1 MKYRL
6 PDDVMEYRQLVHDFA
21 VSEIRPSVE
30 KRDLEGTWDP
40 ALWQKMAGI
49 GLLGL
54 SVQEEYGGSGASC
67 LMTSV
72 AHEAFAE
79 GSLDGGLTLA
89 LGAHAIIGTMPIALL
104 GTKEQK
110 EKYLPKLASGEW
122 TAGLGLTE
130 PSSGSDAAGSMQT
143 RAVRKGDRYIINGSK
158 MFITNG
164 PIGDVFVCM
173 AVTDKKKGA
182 FGVSVFIVE
191 KTFKGFS
198 VGKKLNKMGMKT
210 STTSELIFED
220 MEVPVENMIS
230 EENSGFLRV
239 GRATLEWERTVLVA
253 AGLGSMKNLIAG
265 GTLYAK
271 QREQFGEP
279 IIRFQAIQDKIAR
292 SRYKLDASRLLIYQ
306 SAMKKDRGLP
316 APIESSIGKLYTTE
330 SNVEVAYDMGQI
342 FGGYCFIHE
351 YPVERAYRDTRLS
364 TLGAGTSEVMRS
376 IIAANMKELWIDS
389 DLEGEEKELF
399 HNFRNFCQKEI
410 APYTAEMDKKGEI
423 PRSHFEKLAKI
434 GYTGIG
440 HEESVGG
447 SNASYFLATHFNEAL
462 AEACGSTFFSV
473 GASIG
478 LFGLPIREYGTEA
491 QKTKYLPDI
500 VAGKTVGALAVT
512 EPGAGSD
519 VANIQTKAVFKNGKY
534 YLSGT
539 KTFIT
544 NAPVCDYVLVLAVVE
559 TPHPPHPT
567 SPPSPHRGEGGEV
580 PKAVGGVR
588 TGQTV
593 FIVDA
598 HAKGVSRGKPMDKL
612 GLKGSPTGELF
623 FDAVEVGEEHILGR
637 AGRGFAII
645 MAAFN
650 RERLALAAY
659 SVGVMA
665 AAIQHC
671 RKYAKERKA
680 FGKAIIKHQAVAFML
695 SDMITKYEA
704 ARQVLHE
711 TAWILDQAST
721 SNSEASAGHFVHN
734 GEKIEL
740 TARTAAVKLMASTYA
755 REVANLAV
763 QVFGGAG
770 YIEDYPVARLYRDI
784 KLAEI
789 GGGTSEIMKSIIAR
803 SESKRV

>member
-1 MKYRL
+1 MDGAAIILVRRHGIHFLAVMKYRL
-6 PDDVMEYRQLVHDFA
+6 PDDVMEYREMVHDFA
-21 VSEIRPSVE
+21 VREIRPSTE
-30 KRDLEGTWDP
+30 QRDLDGTWDP
-40 ALWQKMAGI
+40 ALWKKMADI

-54 SVQEEYGGSGASC
+54 SVQEEFGGSGASC
-67 LMTSV
+67 LMTAV
-72 AHEAFAE
+72 AHEAFSE
-79 GSLDGGLTLA
+79 GSTDGGLTLA

-104 GTKEQK
+104 GTPEQK
-110 EKYLPKLASGEW
+110 KKYLPKLSSGEW

-143 RAVRKGDRYIINGSK
+143 RAVRKGDHYVLNGSK

-164 PIGDVFVCM
+164 PIGDVFICM

-191 KTFKGFS
+191 KNFKGFS

-220 MEVPVENMIS
+220 MIVPAENMIS

-253 AGLGSMKNLIAG
+253 AGLGGMNNLIKA

-271 QREQFGEP
+271 QREQFGQP

-292 SRYKLDASRLLIYQ
+292 SRYKLDAARLLIYQ
-306 SAMKKDRGLP
+306 SAIKKDKGLP
-316 APIESSIGKLYTTE
+316 APIESSIAKLYTTE
-330 SNVEVAYDMGQI
+330 SNVEVAYDVGQI

-351 YPVERAYRDTRLS
+351 YPVERAYRDSRLS

-376 IIAANMKELWIDS
+376 IISANMKDLWIDS
-389 DLEGEEKELF
+389 DLEGDEKEAF
-399 HNFRNFCQKEI
+399 NAFRNFCQKEI
-410 APYTAEMDKKGEI
+410 APMTAELDKLGEV
-423 PRSHFEKLAKI
+423 PRSHFEKLYKV
-434 GYTGIG
+434 GYTPAMF
-440 HEESVGG
+440 EEAYGG
-447 SNASYFLATHFNEAL
+447 TNSTYYFATHMQEAL

-473 GASIG
+473 GASVG
-478 LFGLPIREYGTEA
+478 LFGLPLREHGTEA
-491 QKTKYLPDI
+491 QKAKYLPDLI
-500 VAGKTVGALAVT
+500 STKKIGALGVT

-534 YLSGT
+534 YISGS
-539 KTFIT
+539 KTYIT
-544 NAPVCDYVLVLAVVE
+544 NAPICDYVHVLAVAEKDGKKV
-559 TPHPPHPT
+559 
-567 SPPSPHRGEGGEV
+567 
-580 PKAVGGVR
+580 
-588 TGQTV
+588 GQTV

-598 HAKGVSRGKPMDKL
+598 HAKGVSRGKSMDKL

-623 FDAVEVGEEHILGR
+623 FDEVEVSEADILGR

-645 MAAFN
+645 MSAFN

-665 AAIQHC
+665 AAIQHS

-680 FGKAIIKHQAVAFML
+680 FGKAIIKHQAVAFMI

-711 TAWILDQAST
+711 TAWMLDT
-721 SNSEASAGHFVHN
+721 AGHESHYMHN
-734 GEKIEL
+734 GERVEL
-740 TARTAAVKLMASTYA
+740 AARTASLKLMASTYA
-755 REVANLAV
+755 REVTNLAV

-770 YIEDYPVARLYRDI
+770 YIEDFPVARLYRDI

-789 GGGTSEIMKSIIAR
+789 GGGTSEIMKSIVAR
-803 SESKRV
+803 SESKKV

>member
-6 PDDVMEYRQLVHDFA
+6 PDEVMEYREQVYDFA
-21 VSEIRPSVE
+21 VRDIRPSSE
-30 KRDLEGTWDP
+30 ARDLAGTWDP
-40 ALWQKMAGI
+40 ALWKKMAGI

-67 LMTSV
+67 LMTTV

-104 GTKEQK
+104 GTEEQK
-110 EKYLPKLASGEW
+110 KKYLPKLASGEW

-130 PSSGSDAAGSMQT
+130 PSSGSDAAGSMRT
-143 RAVRKGDRYIINGSK
+143 VAVKKGDRYIINGSK

-173 AVTDKKKGA
+173 AITDKKKGA

-191 KTFKGFS
+191 KNFKGFS
-198 VGKKLNKMGMKT
+198 VGKKLNKMGMRT

-220 MEVPVENMIS
+220 MEVPAENMIS

-253 AGLGSMKNLIAG
+253 AGLGSMKNLITE
-265 GTLYAK
+265 GTRYAK

-292 SRYKLDASRLLIYQ
+292 SRYKLDAARLLIYT
-306 SAMKKDRGLP
+306 SAIKKDMGLP

-330 SNVEVAYDMGQI
+330 SNVEVAYDMGQV

-351 YPVERAYRDTRLS
+351 YPVERAYRDVRLS

-376 IIAANMKELWIDS
+376 IIAANMKDLWLDA
-389 DLEGEEKELF
+389 DLDAEQKELF
-399 HNFRNFCQKEI
+399 HSFRNFCQKEL
-410 APYTAEMDKKGEI
+410 APLTGEMDKKGEI
-423 PRSHFEKLAKI
+423 PRSHFEKLYQV
-434 GYTGIG
+434 GYNGLA

-447 SNASYFLATHFNEAL
+447 SNSNYFLATHYQEAL

-473 GASIG
+473 GASVG
-478 LFGLPIREYGTEA
+478 LFGLPIREHGTDA
-491 QKTKYLPDI
+491 QKSKYLPEI
-500 VAGKTVGALAVT
+500 VQGKKIGALGVT

-519 VANIQTKAVFKNGKY
+519 VANMQTKAIFKNGKY

-539 KTFIT
+539 KTYIT
-544 NAPVCDYVLVLAVVE
+544 NAPVCDHVLILAVAE
-559 TPHPPHPT
+559 KD
-567 SPPSPHRGEGGEV
+567 G
-580 PKAVGGVR
+580 KKI
-588 TGQTV
+588 GQTV

-598 HAKGVSRGKPMDKL
+598 HAKGMSRGKPMDKL

-623 FDAVEVGEEHILGR
+623 LDEVEVSETDILGR

-645 MAAFN
+645 MSAFN

-665 AAIQHC
+665 AAIQHS
-671 RKYAKERKA
+671 RKYAKERKT
-680 FGKAIIKHQAVAFML
+680 FGKAIIKHQAVAFMI

-711 TAWILDQAST
+711 TAWILDQAGDES
-721 SNSEASAGHFVHN
+721 HYIHN

-740 TARTAAVKLMASTYA
+740 TARTASLKLMASTYA
-755 REVANLAV
+755 REVTNLAV

-770 YIEDYPVARLYRDI
+770 YIEDFPVARLYRDV

-789 GGGTSEIMKSIIAR
+789 GGGTSEIMKSIVAR
-803 SESKRV
+803 SESKKV

>member
-6 PDDVMEYRQLVHDFA
+6 PDEVIEYRDMIRDFA
-21 VSEIRPSVE
+21 EREIRPSTE
-30 KRDLEGTWDP
+30 KRDLEGTWDFG
-40 ALWQKMAGI
+40 LWKKMADV

-54 SVQEEYGGSGASC
+54 SVQPEYGGSGATC
-67 LMTSV
+67 LMTAV

-143 RAVRKGDRYIINGSK
+143 RAVKKGDRYILNGSK

-191 KTFKGFS
+191 KNFKGFS

-253 AGLGSMKNLIAG
+253 AGLGSMNSLIKAG
-265 GTLYAK
+265 TRYAK
-271 QREQFGEP
+271 DREQFGEP

-292 SRYKLDASRLLIYQ
+292 SRYKLDASRLLIYS
-306 SAMKKDRGLP
+306 SAMKKDAGLP

-330 SNVEVAYDMGQI
+330 SNVEVAYDIGQI

-376 IIAANMKELWIDS
+376 IIAANMKELLIDA
-389 DLEGEEKELF
+389 DLAGEEKELF
-399 HNFRNFCQKEI
+399 HSFRNFCQKEI
-410 APYTAEMDKKGEI
+410 APLTAEMDKKGEV
-423 PRSHFEKLAKI
+423 PRSHFEKLYQV
-434 GYTGIG
+434 GYTSAM
-440 HEESVGG
+440 HEAAYGG
-447 SNASYFLATHFNEAL
+447 TDSSYFFATHLQEAL

-473 GASIG
+473 GASVG
-478 LFGLPIREYGTEA
+478 LFGLPLREHGTDA
-491 QKTKYLPDI
+491 QKAKYLPDI
-500 VAGKTVGALAVT
+500 IKGKKVGALGVT

-519 VANIQTKAVFKNGKY
+519 VANIQTKAVFRNGKY
-534 YLSGT
+534 YITGT
-539 KTFIT
+539 KTYIT
-544 NAPVCDYVLVLAVVE
+544 NAPICDYVLVLAGVVK
-559 TPHPPHPT
+559 
-567 SPPSPHRGEGGEV
+567 GGEA
-580 PKAVGGVR
+580 PLKDTPLGGR
-588 TGQTV
+588 GLTV

-623 FDAVEVGEEHILGR
+623 FDEVEVGEEAILGR

-645 MAAFN
+645 MSAFN
-650 RERLALAAY
+650 RERLALGAY

-671 RKYAKERKA
+671 RKYAKERKS
-680 FGKAIIKHQAVAFML
+680 FGKPIIKHQAVAFMI

-704 ARQVLHE
+704 ARQMLHE
-711 TAWILDQAST
+711 TAWMLD
-721 SNSEASAGHFVHN
+721 EAGDESHYMHN
-734 GEKIEL
+734 GERVEL
-740 TARTAAVKLMASTYA
+740 AARTAALKLMASTYA
-755 REVANLAV
+755 REVTNLAV

-789 GGGTSEIMKSIIAR
+789 GGGTSEIMKSIVAR
-803 SESKRV
+803 SESKKV

>member
-6 PDDVMEYRQLVHDFA
+6 PDEVMEFREQVYDFA
-21 VSEIRPSVE
+21 VRDIRPSSE
-30 KRDLEGTWDP
+30 ARDLAGTWDP
-40 ALWQKMAGI
+40 ALWKKMANI

-67 LMTSV
+67 LMTTV

-104 GTKEQK
+104 GTDAQK
-110 EKYLPKLASGEW
+110 KKYLPKLASGEW

-130 PSSGSDAAGSMQT
+130 PSSGSDAAGSMRT
-143 RAVRKGDRYIINGSK
+143 VAVKKGDRYIINGSK

-173 AVTDKKKGA
+173 AITDKKKGA

-191 KTFKGFS
+191 KNFKGFS
-198 VGKKLNKMGMKT
+198 VGKKLNKMGMRT

-220 MEVPVENMIS
+220 MEVPAENMIS

-253 AGLGSMKNLIAG
+253 AGLGSMKNLITE
-265 GTLYAK
+265 GTRYAK

-292 SRYKLDASRLLIYQ
+292 SRYKLDAARLLIYS
-306 SAMKKDRGLP
+306 SAIKKDKGLP

-330 SNVEVAYDMGQI
+330 SNVEVAYDMGQV

-351 YPVERAYRDTRLS
+351 YPVERAYRDVRLS

-376 IIAANMKELWIDS
+376 IIASNMKELWLDA
-389 DLEGEEKELF
+389 DLDEEQKELF
-399 HNFRNFCQKEI
+399 HSFRNFCQKEL
-410 APYTAEMDKKGEI
+410 APRTGEMDKKGEI
-423 PRSHFEKLAKI
+423 PRSHFEKLYQV
-434 GYTGIG
+434 GYNGLG

-447 SNASYFLATHFNEAL
+447 SNSSYFMATHYQEAL

-473 GASIG
+473 GASVG
-478 LFGLPIREYGTEA
+478 LFGLPIREHGTDA
-491 QKTKYLPDI
+491 QKAKYLPEI
-500 VAGKTVGALAVT
+500 VQGKKIGALGVT

-534 YLSGT
+534 YISGT
-539 KTFIT
+539 KTYIT
-544 NAPVCDYVLVLAVVE
+544 NAPVCDSVLILAVAEKDGKKV
-559 TPHPPHPT
+559 
-567 SPPSPHRGEGGEV
+567 
-580 PKAVGGVR
+580 
-588 TGQTV
+588 GQTV

-623 FDAVEVGEEHILGR
+623 LDEVEVSEADILGR

-645 MAAFN
+645 MSAFN

-665 AAIQHC
+665 ACIQHS
-671 RKYAKERKA
+671 RKYAKERKS
-680 FGKAIIKHQAVAFML
+680 FGKAIIKHQAVAFMI

-711 TAWILDQAST
+711 TAWILDQAGHPGAGSG
-721 SNSEASAGHFVHN
+721 ASPGHYMHN
-734 GEKIEL
+734 GERIEL
-740 TARTAAVKLMASTYA
+740 TARTAALKLMASTYA
-755 REVANLAV
+755 REVTNLAV

-770 YIEDYPVARLYRDI
+770 YIEDFPVARLYRDI

-789 GGGTSEIMKSIIAR
+789 GGGTSEIMKSIVAR
-803 SESKRV
+803 SESKKV

>member
-1 MKYRL
+1 MPTTFTEPSTTHKAMKYRL
-6 PDDVMEYRQLVHDFA
+6 PDEVMEFREQVYDFA
-21 VSEIRPSVE
+21 VRDIRPSSE
-30 KRDLEGTWDP
+30 ARDLAGTWDP
-40 ALWQKMAGI
+40 ALWKKMADI

-67 LMTSV
+67 LMTTV

-104 GTKEQK
+104 GTEAQK
-110 EKYLPKLASGEW
+110 KKYLPRLASGEW

-130 PSSGSDAAGSMQT
+130 PSSGSDAAGSMRT
-143 RAVRKGDRYIINGSK
+143 VAVKKGDRYIINGSK

-173 AVTDKKKGA
+173 AITDKKKGA

-198 VGKKLNKMGMKT
+198 VGKKLNKMGMRT

-220 MEVPVENMIS
+220 MEVPAENMIS

-253 AGLGSMKNLIAG
+253 AGLGSMKNLISE
-265 GTLYAK
+265 GTRYAK

-292 SRYKLDASRLLIYQ
+292 SRYKLDAARLLIYQ
-306 SAMKKDRGLP
+306 SAIKKDLGLP

-330 SNVEVAYDMGQI
+330 SNVEVAYDMGQV
-342 FGGYCFIHE
+342 FGGYSFIHE
-351 YPVERAYRDTRLS
+351 YPVERAYRDVRLS

-376 IIAANMKELWIDS
+376 IIAANMKELWLDA
-389 DLEGEEKELF
+389 DLDAEQKELF
-399 HNFRNFCQKEI
+399 HSFRNFCQKEL
-410 APYTAEMDKKGEI
+410 APRTAEMDKKGEI
-423 PRSHFEKLAKI
+423 PRSHFEKLYQV
-434 GYTGIG
+434 GYNGLG

-447 SNASYFLATHFNEAL
+447 SNSSYFMATHYQEAL

-473 GASIG
+473 GASVG
-478 LFGLPIREYGTEA
+478 LFGLPIREHGTDA
-491 QKTKYLPDI
+491 QKAKYLPDI
-500 VAGKTVGALAVT
+500 VQGKKIGALGVT

-534 YLSGT
+534 YISGT
-539 KTFIT
+539 KTYIT
-544 NAPVCDYVLVLAVVE
+544 NAPVCDQVLVLAVAE
-559 TPHPPHPT
+559 KD
-567 SPPSPHRGEGGEV
+567 G
-580 PKAVGGVR
+580 KKI
-588 TGQTV
+588 GQTV

-623 FDAVEVGEEHILGR
+623 FDDVEVSEADILGR

-645 MAAFN
+645 MSAFN

-665 AAIQHC
+665 AAIQHT
-671 RKYAKERKA
+671 RKYAKERKS
-680 FGKAIIKHQAVAFML
+680 FGKAIIKHQAVAFMI

-704 ARQVLHE
+704 ARQLLHE
-711 TAWILDQAST
+711 TAWILDQAGDES
-721 SNSEASAGHFVHN
+721 HYVHN

-740 TARTAAVKLMASTYA
+740 TARTAALKLMASTYA
-755 REVANLAV
+755 REVTNLAV

-770 YIEDYPVARLYRDI
+770 YIEDFPVARLYRDV

-789 GGGTSEIMKSIIAR
+789 GGGTSEIMKSIVAR
-803 SESKRV
+803 SESKKV